1 MKCPYCGFRH
11 LTAQE
16 RCARCRKSMDGVPE
30 EQSNFGGETSF
41 EITLSGYEDTGPEA
55 SDLSFSLEANEASD
69 TGISDTGT
77 NEVSPAEAASPSS
90 ASASDLIPEPEN
102 PDPVNKKGMS
112 DDTTVPGKLDEPDPV
127 DRTANES
134 DSGIAV
140 DESSEPSVTEQDPD
154 QEVLSALSDLIKET
168 TPAQEE
174 EELDDITD
182 VLAEEVSGSEALPI
196 LQKVDEALNPSHQIS
211 TDSNPASEE
220 VRDLLDNLNAASV
233 RPEEEEEEKHSSPSV
248 PSSVIEG
255 SASQSD
261 SIEPVQMQ
269 EASIDVQ
276 EPRAMDSAQVM
287 NEPEPEADQ
296 SPASPIAMDEPSLED
311 IVPAEESGLYGGESE
326 ERRLDAFFKTSEE
339 RQVTNESEG
348 QEPDEDEISIIEI
361 QPVVEPE
368 PEPVS
373 APRPSLMFGDDLPPP
388 EPAIKSKGFRG
399 IRNRQ
404 VKGNNFFKGRELGLR
419 RAGAG
424 LVDFCVWVGFGLML
438 FKASQFVTGYEA
450 IQGTA
455 GEWALLVVMPLAIM
469 AGILTM
475 VYASLFGSITGQ
487 TPGMMLFGLR
497 MAGRNGEKPRLDRVF
512 LKTGIF
518 LVSVLPLGLGL
529 VLELRENSGEGP
541 YDRILGIRVE
551 RI

>member
-30 EQSNFGGETSF
+30 EQSNIGGETSF

-127 DRTANES
+127 DRAANES

-168 TPAQEE
+168 PPAQEE

-196 LQKVDEALNPSHQIS
+196 LQKVDEALNPSQQIS
-211 TDSNPASEE
+211 ADSNPASEE

-233 RPEEEEEEKHSSPSV
+233 SAEEEEEQHSSPSLQ
-248 PSSVIEG
+248 SSVIEE

-261 SIEPVQMQ
+261 SIEPVHAQ
-269 EASIDVQ
+269 EASINRQ
-276 EPRAMDSAQVM
+276 KPPAMDSAPVM

-296 SPASPIAMDEPSLED
+296 SPASPMAMDGQSLED

-348 QEPDEDEISIIEI
+348 QDPGEDEISIIEI
-361 QPVVEPE
+361 QPVVETE
-368 PEPVS
+368 PGPVS
-373 APRPSLMFGDDLPPP
+373 APRPSLMFEDQAPSP

-404 VKGNNFFKGRELGLR
+404 IKGNNFFKGRELGLR

-529 VLELRENSGEGP
+529 ILELRVNSGEGP
-541 YDRILGIRVE
+541 YDRLLGIRVE